1 MSTNEEEIQQIAKE
15 IHFGTTVV
23 DSHHDIL
30 IDILESRQRGL
41 RGRISQYWVPKLEKG
56 GVRVQVFPV
65 YIDTWMLPELAL
77 RRTLQMVEAFHSDL
91 EDDHSRIVPVDSY
104 DGIQKVTSEGKIAAI
119 LGLEGAEGL
128 GNDVGLF
135 HTFYRLGMRVVALT
149 WNRRTAFAD
158 GTGEQ
163 GTHGGLTKLG
173 FAAIHELNRLNILID
188 VSHINEASFFD
199 VMKTTNQTVIASHS
213 NVKGIYDHPRNLSD
227 DQIRA
232 LAQNGGVMGLLIHP
246 GIIDPQNPTLSRCVD
261 HLAYV
266 ANLVGVDHVGIGS
279 DFMEDALVQNMGAV
293 PSAEAMV
300 KEEDLVASIRGCGR
314 IDELSALTVEMVRR
328 GFTKEEIQK
337 ILSGNFMRVSKKVLV

>member
-1 MSTNEEEIQQIAKE
+1 MTPTEEVILQTARE

-30 IDILESRQRGL
+30 IDILESRQKGL
-41 RGRISQYWVPKLEKG
+41 HGRINQYWAPKLEKG
-56 GVRVQVFPV
+56 GVKVQVFPV
-65 YIDTWMLPELAL
+65 FIDTWMLPELAL

-91 EDDHSRIVPVDSY
+91 EDDHSCIVPVDSY
-104 DGIQKVTSEGKIAAI
+104 TGIKKAVASGKIAAI

-135 HTFYRLGMRVVALT
+135 QTFYRLGMRVVALT

-163 GTHGGLTKLG
+163 GTHGGLTNLG
-173 FAAIHELNRLNILID
+173 FAAIRELNRLNILID
-188 VSHINEASFFD
+188 LSHINEACFFD
-199 VMKTTNQTVIASHS
+199 ALKTTNQTVIASHS
-213 NVKGIYDHPRNLSD
+213 NAKGIYDHPRNLSD

-232 LAQNGGVMGLLIHP
+232 LAQNGGVVGLLMHP

-261 HLAYV
+261 HLAYI
-266 ANLVGVDHVGIGS
+266 ADLVGIDHVGIGS
-279 DFMEDALVQNMGAV
+279 DFMEDALAMNMEAV

-300 KEEDLVASIRGCGR
+300 KVEDLTASIRDCAR
-314 IDELSALTVEMVRR
+314 IDELSNLTVEMVRR
-328 GFTKEEIQK
+328 GFTKEDIQK
-337 ILSGNFMRVSKKVLV
+337 ILSGNFMRVFEKVLI